1 MAWVWFSGLWFP
13 ALFQPVPQV
22 INPTTPPARG
32 SLSVRF
38 HSTTSFGQSLGAR
51 SRSRSKKLG
60 CGAQLKYVYHQS
72 ERHGYLYNL
81 LPTVLGNIKNSLT
94 GSTQSHRPVERRM
107 EAKGSCCSFFD
118 FLSFRKRVEKDNSR
132 KSLELLAYKDEEIS
146 EHIEWNVMI

>member
-1 MAWVWFSGLWFP
+1 M
-13 ALFQPVPQV
+13 
-22 INPTTPPARG
+22 
-32 SLSVRF
+32 RF

-107 EAKGSCCSFFD
+107 EAKEAAA
-118 FLSFRKRVEKDNSR
+118 LSSIFSHLESVWRKTTAGKV
-132 KSLELLAYKDEEIS
+132 
-146 EHIEWNVMI
+146 